1 MFTGFILGRR
11 RGLLLRVRFITAAFD
26 KASSDDQKR
35 PADRHIQRKAK
46 GQQCQAYRRACVG
59 FWRPLGRAGL
69 PARPN
74 GFPGLAEKAQVEHP
88 VVGIGFDVPL
98 YGAVQR
104 GE

>member
-1 MFTGFILGRR
+1 MFLHISELEAASIDPATIKKGQRI
-11 RGLLLRVRFITAAFD
+11 VYEAITFNGKP
-26 KASSDDQKR
+26 KASNVRLTDGPVSAFGDRQAA
-35 PADRHIQRKAK
+35 PA
-46 GQQCQAYRRACVG
+46 
-59 FWRPLGRAGL
+59 FWRG
-69 PARPN
+69 PN